1 MFDVPPTPI
10 WIKERKEGRR
20 GREKGEREEKQ
31 EKTMIHWES
40 HPVFTGACFDL
51 NVLIEVRQTAFSLN
65 SLAIL

>member
-31 EKTMIHWES
+31 EKTMIHW
-40 HPVFTGACFDL
+40 
-51 NVLIEVRQTAFSLN
+51 
-65 SLAIL
+65 